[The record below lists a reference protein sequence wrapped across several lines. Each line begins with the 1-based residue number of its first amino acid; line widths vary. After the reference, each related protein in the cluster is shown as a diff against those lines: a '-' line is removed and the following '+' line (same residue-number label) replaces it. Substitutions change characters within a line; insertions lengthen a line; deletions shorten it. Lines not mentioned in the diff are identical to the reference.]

1 MFDFIIVYLVI
12 ISIFIA
18 LVFPI
23 LLLVLRIMDATKSKV
38 TLTRWLRI
46 VFLPF
51 SIGYHPWQSNQN
63 HIKKLY
69 HVWLNVG
76 FILSLI
82 SLLYLLASAR

>member
-23 LLLVLRIMDATKSKV
+23 LLLVLRIMDATQSKV

-51 SIGYHPWQSNQN
+51 SIGYQPWQSNQN

-69 HVWLNVG
+69 LVWLNIG